1 VTSVALE
8 AHLSSCEWREKE
20 TTLNLSDTT
29 PPVELVVESGA
40 LLRFHVVDEKARLS
54 HGNLTIVVSKAGG
67 GFAYARIASLTARMA
82 DLFVSVPLNSELAV
96 TIDAPDSVRDAT
108 GVSIPLGIPS
118 KTLKI
123 AGPTEQTISFV
134 VK

>member
-1 VTSVALE
+1 MGP
-8 AHLSSCEWREKE
+8 LSG
-20 TTLNLSDTT
+20 LS
-29 PPVELVVESGA
+29 
-40 LLRFHVVDEKARLS
+40 EKAFLFFKK
-54 HGNLTIVVSKAGG
+54 GNAVR
-67 GFAYARIASLTARMA
+67 FEA